1 MSQEH
6 LDVDDYAEKTEKML
20 LLTISAAKGIAPMAT
35 VVRPLSQI
43 ANGKLAPPDARELS
57 PLFVRILNGERDPI
71 ALVENLSPEMTES
84 VWEALDQIE
93 QPLPESDTEA
103 REEISF
109 EELVEQTAEACS
121 GNVMLW
127 QRLWDV
133 TAELSTDERLPT
145 DVRTLGTVLR
155 KILAGERQ
163 TYILRDLSIEH
174 RWAVEQLLAWLN
186 AQAIE
191 PDSAN

>member
-1 MSQEH
+1 MSQQQNN
-6 LDVDDYAEKTEKML
+6 DDYGEKTEKML
-20 LLTISAAKGIAPMAT
+20 MLTISAAKGIAPMAT

-43 ANGKLAPPDARELS
+43 ANGNVAPPEARELAAVC
-57 PLFVRILNGERDPI
+57 VRILNGERDPI
-71 ALVENLSPEMTES
+71 ALVDNLSPEMTEM

-93 QPLPESDTEA
+93 QPLPESNTAE

-127 QRLWDV
+127 QRLWDF
-133 TAELSTDERLPT
+133 TEELSTDERLPA
-145 DVRTLGTVLR
+145 DIRVLGTVLR

-163 TYILRDLSIEH
+163 LYILNDLSIEH

-186 AQAIE
+186 AQAVE
-191 PDSAN
+191 PDSTE